1 MKNKNVTAFLS
12 ILIAG
17 FLIAC
22 NNANIPNNENS
33 NQRSATNHDEGDHD
47 HEHEHEDEDHDHKHE
62 DEDHD
67 HEHDEVALGSHDIGG
82 MQVEAAR
89 GHGNVEP
96 GKEGHLVI
104 KLPYNDNGETTVRT
118 WIGTEDRTL
127 SSVGKGEY
135 APSHDDYDIHAVAP
149 DPLPGGAKWWVEI
162 EKPDGTKAVG
172 SLPFH

>member
-1 MKNKNVTAFLS
+1 MKNKTVTAFLS

-17 FLIAC
+17 LLVAC
-22 NNANIPNNENS
+22 NNANTPNNENS
-33 NQRSATNHDEGDHD
+33 NPTTSANHNE
-47 HEHEHEDEDHDHKHE
+47 
-62 DEDHD
+62 EDHD
-67 HEHDEVALGSHDIGG
+67 HEHDEVALGTHDIDGIK
-82 MQVEAAR
+82 VEASQ
-89 GHGNVEP
+89 GHGHVEP

-118 WIGTEDRTL
+118 WIGTKDRTL

-172 SLPFH
+172 SIPFH